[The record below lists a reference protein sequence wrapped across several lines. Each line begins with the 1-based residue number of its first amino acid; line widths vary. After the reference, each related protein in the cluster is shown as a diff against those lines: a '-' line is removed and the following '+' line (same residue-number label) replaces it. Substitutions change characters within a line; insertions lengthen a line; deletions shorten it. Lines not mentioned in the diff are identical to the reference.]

1 METDELIALFA
12 AFISLF
18 ALFISMRSYSLAKK
32 AHAISED
39 NHQNQLKQITPYL
52 IDSLKWKEDEHVYV
66 SFAVSYTNEATIQ
79 NSISNISLKLTFN
92 NAKKAYPEL
101 SVPSTRKIPKTGNYK
116 AITIPM
122 LLTGRETKSGW
133 ITFELPKT
141 AIKETTVETYTLVA
155 ETATGNNVQ
164 TITNLVNYV
173 LDQN

>member
-1 METDELIALFA
+1 MKNWTDLLTI
-12 AFISLF
+12 FISLLAF
-18 ALFISMRSYSLAKK
+18 LVSWRSYVLAKK

-66 SFAVSYTNEATIQ
+66 SFAISYTNEATIQ

-92 NAKKAYPEL
+92 SVKKTYPEL
-101 SVPSTRKIPKTGNYK
+101 SVPATDKIPKTGNYK
-116 AITIPM
+116 ALTIPM

-155 ETATGNNVQ
+155 ETATGNKVQ
-164 TITNLVNYV
+164 TITSLVNYV
-173 LDQN
+173 LE